1 MGRRLLDMRRPVL
14 RRLAIYVEEPEPGR
28 FEWVLGELDGEDTI
42 VVQQRAPRP
51 VGSYKTAMA
60 NGLMALQRVVEDLD
74 GGPRED
80 LQAPAS
86 ANELHDKQPSS
97 ERAPT
102 KRSAENAQARPS
114 RGTAFGFGL
123 PT

>member
-1 MGRRLLDMRRPVL
+1 MGRRVLDMRRSAL

-28 FEWVLGELDGEDTI
+28 FEWVLGELDGEDRI
-42 VVQQRAPRP
+42 VVQQRAPRA

-60 NGLMALQRVVEDLD
+60 NGLTALQRLVEDLD
-74 GGPRED
+74 VGPRED

-86 ANELHDKQPSS
+86 ANELHVKQSS
-97 ERAPT
+97 SDRAPT
-102 KRSAENAQARPS
+102 KSSAEDAQARPS